1 MLTLRKPFCALLI
14 LLAALRAQAQLV
26 IEITDPGTNPT
37 PIAVV
42 PFAWSGPGA
51 APDDLARI
59 VHEDFKRSGQFA
71 PVPRR
76 DMLGFPT
83 RQEDIFYRDWRA
95 IQSEY
100 LLIGRVN
107 FAPGPEPGAQAGAES
122 DPSLSPLQTIAG
134 AAPGL
139 QAGPAD
145 SQAGAEDKR
154 LAVHYEL
161 YDVLRQ
167 TRIAQGDLAMPAA
180 EARMLAHRVSD
191 AVYEKLTG
199 IPGAFATRLIYVSVT
214 RNPTG
219 KDYFRLT
226 LADADGARPLVLL
239 ESRDPI
245 MSPTWSPD
253 GEQVAYVSFETS
265 RPAIFRQVLATGERE
280 QLTNFRGLNSSPAWS
295 PDGSMIA
302 MVLSKDGSPD
312 IYLMDLASRRLTR
325 LTRHYAIDTEP
336 SWMPDGQSLLF
347 TSDRGGRPQIYR
359 YDLRS
364 GLTERVTFDGGYNA
378 RARVAQDGRNVALVH
393 RREGQFQIAI
403 HDLVTARLQVLTNTD
418 LDESPSIAP
427 NGSVVLYATK
437 YGERGILSAVSVD
450 GGVRFRLP
458 ARRGE
463 VREPAWS
470 PYMSY

>member
-161 YDVLRQ
+161 
-167 TRIAQGDLAMPAA
+167 
-180 EARMLAHRVSD
+180 
-191 AVYEKLTG
+191 
-199 IPGAFATRLIYVSVT
+199 
-214 RNPTG
+214 
-219 KDYFRLT
+219 
-226 LADADGARPLVLL
+226 
-239 ESRDPI
+239 
-245 MSPTWSPD
+245 
-253 GEQVAYVSFETS
+253 
-265 RPAIFRQVLATGERE
+265 
-280 QLTNFRGLNSSPAWS
+280 
-295 PDGSMIA
+295 
-302 MVLSKDGSPD
+302 
-312 IYLMDLASRRLTR
+312 
-325 LTRHYAIDTEP
+325 
-336 SWMPDGQSLLF
+336 
-347 TSDRGGRPQIYR
+347 
-359 YDLRS
+359 
-364 GLTERVTFDGGYNA
+364 
-378 RARVAQDGRNVALVH
+378 
-393 RREGQFQIAI
+393 
-403 HDLVTARLQVLTNTD
+403 
-418 LDESPSIAP
+418 
-427 NGSVVLYATK
+427 
-437 YGERGILSAVSVD
+437 
-450 GGVRFRLP
+450 
-458 ARRGE
+458 
-463 VREPAWS
+463 
-470 PYMSY
+470 

>member
-1 MLTLRKPFCALLI
+1 MARLALTLFALL
-14 LLAALRAQAQLV
+14 LPALAQAQLV
-26 IEITDPGTNPT
+26 IEITQGVDDPT
-37 PIAVV
+37 PLAVV
-42 PFAWSGPGA
+42 PFAWEGQGT
-51 APDDLARI
+51 APEDLAQ
-59 VHEDFKRSGQFA
+59 VVQEDFARSGQFDPIDRA
-71 PVPRR
+71 
-76 DMLGFPT
+76 DMLGFPS
-83 RQEDIFYRDWRA
+83 REEEVFYRDWRA
-95 IQSEY
+95 IASEY
-100 LLIGRVN
+100 LLIGRVR
-107 FAPGPEPGAQAGAES
+107 AEGA
-122 DPSLSPLQTIAG
+122 D
-134 AAPGL
+134 
-139 QAGPAD
+139 
-145 SQAGAEDKR
+145 

-167 TRIAQGDLAMPAA
+167 ARILEGDFTSPVG

-226 LADADGARPLVLL
+226 LADADGARPIVLL
-239 ESRDPI
+239 ESREPI
-245 MSPTWSPD
+245 MSPSWSPD
-253 GEQVAYVSFETS
+253 GTQVAYVSFETG

-295 PDGSMIA
+295 PDGNTLA

-325 LTRHYAIDTEP
+325 VTRHYAIDTEP
-336 SWMPDGQSLLF
+336 SWMPDGGSFLF

-364 GLTERVTFDGGYNA
+364 GLTERVTFEGSYNA
-378 RARVAQDGRNVALVH
+378 RARVAQDGRNVVLVH
-393 RREGQFQIAI
+393 QRNGQFQIAI
-403 HDLVTARLQVLTNTD
+403 HDLVTSRLQVLTNTE

-427 NGSVVLYATK
+427 NGSMVLYATK
-437 YGERGILSAVSVD
+437 FGDRGILSAVSVD
-450 GGVRFRLP
+450 GGVKFRLP
-458 ARRGE
+458 SRSGD

-470 PYMSY
+470 PYVKY

>member
-1 MLTLRKPFCALLI
+1 MLTLRNRCCALLI
-14 LLAALRAQAQLV
+14 LLAASRVQAQLV

-42 PFAWSGPGA
+42 PFAWSGPQ
-51 APDDLARI
+51 APPEDLARV
-59 VHEDFKRSGQFA
+59 VHEDFERSGQFA

-83 RQEDIFYRDWRA
+83 REEDIFYRDWRA
-95 IQSEY
+95 VQSEY
-100 LLIGRVN
+100 LLIGRAN
-107 FAPGPEPGAQAGAES
+107 FEAGRESGRSLSPAETIAAPESGPKPGRPQAGAE
-122 DPSLSPLQTIAG
+122 G
-134 AAPGL
+134 
-139 QAGPAD
+139 
-145 SQAGAEDKR
+145 ER

-167 TRIAQGDLAMPAA
+167 ARIAQGDLAMPAG

-219 KDYFRLT
+219 EDSFRLT
-226 LADADGARPLVLL
+226 LADSDGARPGVLL
-239 ESRDPI
+239 KSRDPI

-253 GEQVAYVSFETS
+253 GAQVAYVSFETG

-295 PDGSMIA
+295 PDGNTIA

-325 LTRHYAIDTEP
+325 VTRHYAIDTEP
-336 SWMPDGQSLLF
+336 SWMPDGQSFLF

-364 GLTERVTFDGGYNA
+364 ALTERVTFDGVYNA
-378 RARVAQDGRNVALVH
+378 RARVAQDGRNVVLVH
-393 RREGQFQIAI
+393 QRAGQFQIAV
-403 HDLVTARLQVLTNTD
+403 HDLVTRRLQVLTDTD

-427 NGSVVLYATK
+427 NGSMVLYATK
-437 YGERGILSAVSVD
+437 YGGRGILSAVSVD

-470 PYMSY
+470 PYMQY

>member
-1 MLTLRKPFCALLI
+1 MLTLRNRCCALLI
-14 LLAALRAQAQLV
+14 LLAASRVQAQLV
-26 IEITDPGTNPT
+26 IEITDPGTDPT

-42 PFAWSGPGA
+42 PFAWSGPEA
-51 APDDLARI
+51 PPDDLARV
-59 VHEDFKRSGQFA
+59 VHEDFMRSGQFA

-83 RQEDIFYRDWRA
+83 REEDIFYRDWRA
-95 IQSEY
+95 VQSEY

-107 FAPGPEPGAQAGAES
+107 FESGPEGAQAGPDA
-122 DPSLSPLQTIAG
+122 DMSLSPVETSAG
-134 AAPGL
+134 AEPGL

-145 SQAGAEDKR
+145 SRAGSEDKR
-154 LAVHYEL
+154 LAVRYEL

-167 TRIAQGDLAMPAA
+167 TRIAQGDLAMPAG

-219 KDYFRLT
+219 KDSFRLT

-245 MSPTWSPD
+245 LSPTWSPD
-253 GEQVAYVSFETS
+253 GAQVAYVSFETG

-280 QLTNFRGLNSSPAWS
+280 QLTRFRGLNSSPAWS
-295 PDGSMIA
+295 PDGNTIA

-325 LTRHYAIDTEP
+325 VTRHYAIDTEP
-336 SWMPDGQSLLF
+336 SWMPDGQSFLF

-378 RARVAQDGRNVALVH
+378 RARVAQDGRNVVLVH
-393 RREGQFQIAI
+393 QRAGQFQIAI
-403 HDLVTARLQVLTNTD
+403 HDLVTRRLQVLTNTD

-427 NGSVVLYATK
+427 NGSMVLYATK
-437 YGERGILSAVSVD
+437 YGGRGILSAVSVD

-470 PYMSY
+470 PYMPY